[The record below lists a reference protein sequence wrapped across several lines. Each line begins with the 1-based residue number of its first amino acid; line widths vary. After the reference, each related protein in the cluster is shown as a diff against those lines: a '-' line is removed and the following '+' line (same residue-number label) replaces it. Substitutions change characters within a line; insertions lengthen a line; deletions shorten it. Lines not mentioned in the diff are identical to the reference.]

1 MYNKYRRQER
11 EHACM
16 LDNKKPILPHLQQ
29 PDQAPGHPDQPAFA
43 DSSDFGE
50 ASLKEKSR
58 TAKQRQASPV
68 NGRKSHGPI
77 SPEGKQKAAQN
88 AVRDGIFSRQ
98 IVIEELGETPE
109 EFDRLRT
116 TLFDCIQPHG
126 ALEEQMAMD
135 FTENMFLRE
144 RVRRAA
150 EQERGNRLQAFQ
162 LESELRRSDQLDK
175 LRHQFLVQLEDHLSD
190 GHLSYVGVP
199 IEIEE
204 TRRELMAS
212 SDGVDFLLELLEQ
225 VEPDPEINEVLS
237 AKQRMVLHAI
247 RGCGHP
253 LDVRSRIERL
263 TTDNNSAAG
272 STEAPSARKD
282 PRGEQNY
289 REDDLAPG
297 DEPLRRGSSA
307 LARKGFAAL
316 INSVAESLTA
326 RKEKLKRIEDAET
339 QKQIGLIMLDP
350 SPSERFSRAETS
362 RERKMYRALGAI
374 AALRATATSS
384 PLSLPLPVHPEHQEL
399 PGLRAKRTR
408 EAPST
413 GPTAILAEQ
422 ATMLDTGPLLL
433 LDNEVPPPPS

>member
-1 MYNKYRRQER
+1 
-11 EHACM
+11 
-16 LDNKKPILPHLQQ
+16 
-29 PDQAPGHPDQPAFA
+29 
-43 DSSDFGE
+43 
-50 ASLKEKSR
+50 
-58 TAKQRQASPV
+58 
-68 NGRKSHGPI
+68 
-77 SPEGKQKAAQN
+77 
-88 AVRDGIFSRQ
+88 
-98 IVIEELGETPE
+98 
-109 EFDRLRT
+109 
-116 TLFDCIQPHG
+116 
-126 ALEEQMAMD
+126 
-135 FTENMFLRE
+135 
-144 RVRRAA
+144 
-150 EQERGNRLQAFQ
+150 
-162 LESELRRSDQLDK
+162 
-175 LRHQFLVQLEDHLSD
+175 
-190 GHLSYVGVP
+190 
-199 IEIEE
+199 
-204 TRRELMAS
+204 MAS

-263 TTDNNSAAG
+263 ATDNNSAAG
-272 STEAPSARKD
+272 STEGPSARKD
-282 PRGEQNY
+282 PCGEQNY

-384 PLSLPLPVHPEHQEL
+384 QC
-399 PGLRAKRTR
+399 RAWW
-408 EAPST
+408 P
-413 GPTAILAEQ
+413 
-422 ATMLDTGPLLL
+422 
-433 LDNEVPPPPS
+433 VPPE